1 MANIITTDT
10 AIRFKG
16 SSVSKTSLEKVV
28 DLNYGEA
35 GVRVSGPSI
44 SIQIFLT
51 DTINGQS
58 FSTVKELRDY
68 VDENF
73 FKGGTG
79 PSTDGVQSVSG
90 DTVDNTDPQNPIVFV
105 PILTTG
111 PNLTID
117 NDEIN
122 LGGDDSDIST
132 FSPNPVVIGAGNN
145 PVYMYSYLDVSN
157 TGVYQHCKSSSY
169 NAYSYL
175 SSSSYQVTI
184 QGFSL
189 YAQQGKL
196 TVNAYSGYGP
206 VIGMQYGADYST
218 EGKTLDRW
226 IPDWKAV
233 KDYVDENSSDVASPE
248 SEGKVAKYTNI
259 GAINTAEPQ
268 FPENAVPLSFL
279 NERISANQRA
289 AINALVSPETD
300 YADMT
305 EATAAIKA
313 IIDALKAT

>member
-16 SSVSKTSLEKVV
+16 SSVSKTSLQKVV

-44 SIQIFLT
+44 SIDIFLT

-73 FKGGTG
+73 FKGGTSPG
-79 PSTDGVQSVSG
+79 PEVVTWDDVQDKPLKEL
-90 DTVDNTDPQNPIVFV
+90 DTP
-105 PILTTG
+105 LA
-111 PNLTID
+111 
-117 NDEIN
+117 
-122 LGGDDSDIST
+122 DSEGL
-132 FSPNPVVIGAGNN
+132 V
-145 PVYMYSYLDVSN
+145 PVYTQNGQL
-157 TGVYQHCKSSSY
+157 
-169 NAYSYL
+169 
-175 SSSSYQVTI
+175 
-184 QGFSL
+184 
-189 YAQQGKL
+189 
-196 TVNAYSGYGP
+196 P
-206 VIGMQYGADYST
+206 VGT
-218 EGKTLDRW
+218 
-226 IPDWKAV
+226 
-233 KDYVDENSSDVASPE
+233 PE
-248 SEGKVAKYTNI
+248 
-259 GAINTAEPQ
+259 
-268 FPENAVPLSFL
+268 FPENAVPLILLDSRLSF
-279 NERISANQRA
+279 AQRT